1 MCDQAA
7 ESQEPIYLTKN
18 GNSCLVVFDSDA
30 YDRYLQHE
38 RAVQKLREAE
48 IEAHY
53 ISKVH

>member
-1 MCDQAA
+1 M
-7 ESQEPIYLTKN
+7 TKN
-18 GNSCLVVFDSDA
+18 GKSCLVVLDSDA

-53 ISKVH
+53 ISEVH